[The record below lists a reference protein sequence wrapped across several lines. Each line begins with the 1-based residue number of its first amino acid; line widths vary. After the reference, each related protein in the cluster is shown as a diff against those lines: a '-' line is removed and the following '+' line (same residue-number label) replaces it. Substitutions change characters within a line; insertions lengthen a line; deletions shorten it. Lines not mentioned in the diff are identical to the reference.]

1 MRRWLRFAPLAGA
14 VLLLGLLG
22 AGPAAAQQG
31 PDHLHVDL
39 SLVGCG
45 TLQAT
50 AFKLPKSARLDLRF
64 QNASSGATLHRE
76 ALTSTAEGTLALKA
90 KVPLTGVD
98 TVRLSVAR
106 AGAAKPFAFSELTI
120 SGECPLPFTGPGR
133 APTLAGLALALLA
146 AGALLVGVTAYRGRH
161 ATRVRTS

>member
-39 SLVGCG
+39 DLVGCG
-45 TLQAT
+45 TLQAS
-50 AFKLPKSARLDLRF
+50 AYKLPPSSKLDLSF
-64 QNASSGATLHRE
+64 VNASSGVTLHNE
-76 ALTSTAEGTLALKA
+76 TLTSGADGTLILKA
-90 KVPLTGVD
+90 KVPLTGVN
-98 TVRLSVAR
+98 TVRLTVAKS
-106 AGAAKPFAFSELTI
+106 GAKPFAFSELTI
-120 SGECPLPFTGPGR
+120 PGECPLPFTGPAR
-133 APTLAGLALALLA
+133 APTLAGLALVLIV
-146 AGALLVGVTAYRGRH
+146 AGGVLVSVSAYRGRH

>member
-1 MRRWLRFAPLAGA
+1 MRRWLRVPPVAAA

-45 TLQAT
+45 TLQAS
-50 AFKLPKSARLDLRF
+50 AFKLPPSARLDLRF
-64 QNASSGATLHRE
+64 VNASTGATLHRSTV
-76 ALTSTAEGTLALKA
+76 TSAADGTLALNA

-98 TVRLSVAR
+98 AIRMTVSRT
-106 AGAAKPFAFSELTI
+106 GAAKPFAFSELTI
-120 SGECPLPFTGPGR
+120 PGACPLPFTGPAR
-133 APTLAGLALALLA
+133 APTLAGLALGLLA
-146 AGALLVGVTAYRGRH
+146 AGALLVGVSAYRGRH

>member
-1 MRRWLRFAPLAGA
+1 MRRWLRSGPLAGA

-50 AFKLPKSARLDLRF
+50 GFKLPATAKLDLRF
-64 QNASSGATLHRE
+64 VNIANGATLHRSTV
-76 ALTSTAEGTLALKA
+76 TSGADGTLVLKA
-90 KVPLTGVD
+90 KVPLTGVQA
-98 TVRLSVAR
+98 VRMSVSEP
-106 AGAAKPFAFSELTI
+106 GAAKPFAFSELTI
-120 SGECPLPFTGPGR
+120 PGECPLPFTGPAR
-133 APTLAGLALALLA
+133 APTLAGLALVLIA
-146 AGALLVGVTAYRGRH
+146 AGAALVSVSAYRGRH

>member
-45 TLQAT
+45 TLQAS
-50 AFKLPKSARLDLRF
+50 AYKLPPSSKLDLSF
-64 QNASSGATLHRE
+64 VNASSGVTLHNE
-76 ALTSTAEGTLALKA
+76 TLTSAADGTLTLKA
-90 KVPLTGVD
+90 KVPLTGVN
-98 TVRLSVAR
+98 TVRLTVAKS
-106 AGAAKPFAFSELTI
+106 GAKPFAFSELTI
-120 SGECPLPFTGPGR
+120 PGECPLPFTGPAR
-133 APTLAGLALALLA
+133 APTLAGLALVLIV
-146 AGALLVGVTAYRGRH
+146 AGGVLVSVSAYRGRH